1 MQQIQDLIAKLNGKP
16 SEEEE
21 KEEEEENEFD
31 RM

>member
-1 MQQIQDLIAKLNGKP
+1 MQQIQALIAKLNGKP

-21 KEEEEENEFD
+21 KEEEENEFD